1 MQFKILDPNVSL
13 SMNISLVIANIIN
26 LLYNI
31 PQVWTTY
38 KRKSTR
44 DFSSW
49 FLFLRIIGN
58 VIWVAYA
65 IEVASLLML
74 INNIVTVAASVFIA
88 YYKVNEII
96 SDLKEKKQ
104 EMELDMRKMEE
115 EDDVEDVRSVIIHDD
130 MEDVSLESLIK

>member
-96 SDLKEKKQ
+96 ADLSHTET
-104 EMELDMRKMEE
+104 MELDTRKMEE
-115 EDDVEDVRSVIIHDD
+115 EDDVRSVIIHDD

>member
-13 SMNISLVIANIIN
+13 SMNIFLVIANIIN

-74 INNIVTVAASVFIA
+74 INNVVTVAASVFIA
-88 YYKVNEII
+88 YYKVREII
-96 SDLKEKKQ
+96 SD
-104 EMELDMRKMEE
+104 MERQKPEDIEFSNPAFE
-115 EDDVEDVRSVIIHDD
+115 EDSEADTASMIIH
-130 MEDVSLESLIK
+130 EDR